1 MRRIA
6 TVQIKLQASVF
17 AMIAAILATSIASG
31 QMPAANVSSRP
42 AFDAATIKPS
52 DLNKGGAIGF
62 YSYPGGRVHMGFSS
76 VKLLLYFAYG
86 VKDFQI
92 SGGPDWIA
100 TDRYDI
106 EAVPPE
112 TSPSRAQKIAPFK
125 IAPTDEQRQ
134 MLQSL
139 LADRFAFKSHMETRE
154 GLVYVLTRGS
164 GKLLLDPPKDAD
176 MDWRGTVMNKGGI
189 WDGEAFGS
197 NISMATLAGVL
208 TGLMGQTVVDQTG
221 IEGKYDF
228 HLPPVDPQN
237 TDREAAVFDAVRRL
251 GLNLKRGKGAVQ
263 TLVIDHVER
272 PTEN

>member
-1 MRRIA
+1 MQCKSQVSVVA
-6 TVQIKLQASVF
+6 LVAALLWAAMAAGQAPGAQGS
-17 AMIAAILATSIASG
+17 APEAS
-31 QMPAANVSSRP
+31 ARAV
-42 AFDAATIKPS
+42 FDAATIKPS
-52 DLNKGGAIGF
+52 DPNRSGAIGF

-92 SGGPDWIA
+92 SGGPDWVA

-112 TSPSRAQKIAPFK
+112 SSPSRAQKQAPFK

-164 GKLLLDPPKDAD
+164 GKLLLDPPKDPD

-189 WDGEAFGS
+189 YDGEAFGS

-208 TGLMGQTVVDQTG
+208 TGLLGQTVVDQTG
-221 IEGKYDF
+221 IAGKYDF

-237 TDREAAVFDAVRRL
+237 TDREAAVFDAMRRL
-251 GLNLKRGKGAVQ
+251 GLNLKRGKGTVQ